1 LVAQRAAAALETVM
15 ERLSIVDYA
24 RVIWR
29 ARYVIAGM
37 VATACIIA
45 VIVGSFQP
53 RLYAATSTILAPRDN
68 KSGGMSGA
76 LSSLL
81 GTASRDGGGISFPGF
96 QVAMPGL
103 ASDLDIFTTLL
114 MSRTMREEV
123 MAEFAK
129 QRGPEAVAKIR
140 QVGTSSTKDK
150 TTLSVIV
157 QATDAQL
164 AADVANAYF
173 EFLDRRLQRAA
184 ETQGKRQEVFYRA
197 QLERAA
203 REVDQAEE
211 ALVKFQQQNR
221 LVPQIDPN
229 AKANAESGANLR
241 GQIMSLELQRELF
254 RMRYTEQ
261 HPQMRE
267 VEKQISELKKQ
278 YSQNLFGQAMDL
290 PPDSPGGKRRKEY
303 FVSTERMTP
312 TQFAYLKLFRNLKIQ
327 EAFYTGALQGL
338 ENMRYATEAGRP
350 QGIEMLDPAVVPT
363 TPISPNL
370 RLIIFAAAVGT
381 LVVGVVGALVRE
393 TLVQMHTARRP
404 AVSAPRPNRAR
415 PRTTAANG
423 TAVSEVPV
431 STISKTEP
439 VA

>member
-1 LVAQRAAAALETVM
+1 M

-29 ARYVIAGM
+29 ARYVIVGM
-37 VATACIIA
+37 VALACIIA
-45 VIVGSFQP
+45 VVVGNLQP
-53 RLYAATSTILAPRDN
+53 KLYAATSTILAPREN
-68 KSGGMSGA
+68 KSAGMSGA

-81 GTASRDGGGISFPGF
+81 GASRDGGGISFPGF

-157 QATDAQL
+157 YATDAQL

-173 EFLDRRLQRAA
+173 EFLDRRLERAA
-184 ETQGKRQEVFYRA
+184 DSQAKRQEVFYRA

-221 LVPQIDPN
+221 MIPQIDSN
-229 AKANAESGANLR
+229 TKATAESGANLR

-267 VEKQISELKKQ
+267 IEKQIAELKKQ
-278 YSQNLFGQAMDL
+278 YSQNLYGQAMDL
-290 PPDSPGGKRRKEY
+290 PPEGPNGKRRKEY
-303 FVSTERMTP
+303 FVSMDRMTP

-338 ENMRYATEAGRP
+338 ENMRYATESGRP

-363 TPISPNL
+363 TPVSPNL
-370 RLIIFAAAVGT
+370 RLMIFAAAIGT

-393 TLVQMHTARRP
+393 TLVQMHAVRKP
-404 AVSAPRPNRAR
+404 AISAPRPGRAR
-415 PRTTAANG
+415 PRSTNG
-423 TAVSEVPV
+423 TTVADVTVAPV
-431 STISKTEP
+431 TKSEP